1 MVGSGVGAGVG
12 AMVAGVGAMVVAA
25 GGDGDDPHPESIT
38 ARAAGAVSTTFIM
51 PVHGSKRG
59 I

>member
-25 GGDGDDPHPESIT
+25 GGDDPHPESIT

-51 PVHGSKRG
+51 PVHGSRRG